1 VKHFHT
7 DVTAAGARVTP
18 QSVAVSI
25 IGGTMGDS
33 AAREG
38 VTEAARRL
46 SHALAEIAAVL
57 DTNVSLH
64 CQESSHDRAADKI
77 KDTLKEWGVA

>member
-1 VKHFHT
+1 VS
-7 DVTAAGARVTP
+7 
-18 QSVAVSI
+18 QSVAQSI

-46 SHALAEIAAVL
+46 THALAEMVALL

-64 CQESSHDRAADKI
+64 CQESSHDTACEKS
-77 KDTLKEWGVA
+77 KEVLKEWGVA